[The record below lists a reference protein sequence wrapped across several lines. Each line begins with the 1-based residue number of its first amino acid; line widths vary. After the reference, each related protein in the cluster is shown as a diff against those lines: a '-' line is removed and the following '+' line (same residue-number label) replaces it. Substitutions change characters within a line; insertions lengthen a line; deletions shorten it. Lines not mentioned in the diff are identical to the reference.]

1 MERVERT
8 CFGSGLGQG
17 ECWVPTTYNFPPTDL
32 KVIAAV
38 RRQTENIM
46 KKLEANFV
54 FTEANQAIYTKIVDV
69 IFSLKDKG
77 EDLFPTTIP
86 RIGGFQISMC
96 MLRTI

>member
-1 MERVERT
+1 
-8 CFGSGLGQG
+8 
-17 ECWVPTTYNFPPTDL
+17 
-32 KVIAAV
+32 
-38 RRQTENIM
+38 M
-46 KKLEANFV
+46 KKLEANFI
-54 FTEANQAIYTKIVDV
+54 FTEADQAIYTKIVDV